1 MTITLYKITDDKRQL
16 TKTLNASNKVA
27 ELTAHIKEDS
37 SVMQITLDVHYQSG
51 LLTANYIYIS
61 DFGRYYYVRDMI
73 VSRQR
78 LIITANIDV
87 LMTYRDDIKK
97 LRCVIERQE
106 NKSNAKLYL
115 PDGMFRA
122 TARQAISTPYIFD
135 QGFSKSESI
144 VLTTGGQS

>member
-1 MTITLYKITDDKRQL
+1 MTITFYKMTDDKRQL

-27 ELTAHIKEDS
+27 ELSGHIKDDS
-37 SVMQITLDVHYQSG
+37 SIMEITVDVHYQAV
-51 LLTANYIYIS
+51 LLGANYFYVS

-78 LIITANIDV
+78 LIIIAYMDV

-106 NKSNAKLYL
+106 SKNKSNLYL

-144 VLTTGGQS
+144 VLTTGGYS